1 MTVQRK
7 GTAVTTHVA
16 RVNKTRR
23 FNDDGKSL
31 TLSVWDAAKAV
42 GVGRDPFYK
51 LIRESRVKV
60 LRVGN
65 RIRVPRVELEAFIAR
80 EAK

>member
-1 MTVQRK
+1 MSLSASKSVVTPRRK
-7 GTAVTTHVA
+7 NPPKRT
-16 RVNKTRR
+16 
-23 FNDDGKSL
+23 FQDDGKSL
-31 TLSVWDAAKAV
+31 TLSVWDSAKAV
-42 GVGRDPFYK
+42 GVGREPFYQ
-51 LIRESRVKV
+51 LIREGRVKV